1 MKDIRVENTD
11 DLLSEVGRLRGDGAR
26 LITITGVDLGES
38 IEVIYHFDLEG
49 VINVR
54 AVFDHGDRLPSVSEV
69 FFYARLY
76 ERELAEMFDVEI
88 EGIHRG
94 LLLSEDMRGK
104 GPLRK
109 SFKVENVTLVSK
121 EGEQCPR

>member
-11 DLLSEVGRLRGDGAR
+11 DLLSEVGRLRGEGAR
-26 LITITGVDLGES
+26 LITITGVDLGGS

-54 AVFDHGDRLPSVSEV
+54 AVFDHGDRLSSVSEV

-76 ERELAEMFDVEI
+76 ERELAEMFNVEI

-121 EGEQCPR
+121 EDKYCPR

>member
-1 MKDIRVENTD
+1 MESETE
-11 DLLSEVGRLRGDGAR
+11 LLDEVHRLRETDAR

-38 IEVIYHFDLEG
+38 IEVIYHFDFDG
-49 VINVR
+49 IVNVR
-54 AVFDHGDRLPSVSEV
+54 AVFGHDDKMPSISEI
-69 FFYARLY
+69 FSYARLY
-76 ERELAEMFDVEI
+76 ERELSEMFDI
-88 EGIHRG
+88 KIAGIDQG

-121 EGEQCPR
+121 EDE